1 MGGPAEADAWVT
13 TWCRRRVARWAM
25 PDGGIWS
32 ATKSHLQPTPL
43 RSVSEDHSSLDQ
55 STRSPPQVSMLA
67 RKSRPSSTPL
77 RTVLSPSRHCTSR
90 RGIFTRVAF
99 GELVRP
105 AYRLPIGLKEFSNLS
120 RIDGKIPR
128 DLLDGEAQL
137 GERVKRRALDW
148 PPNSLRECVLPQAIQ
163 PVSIVQHD

>member
-1 MGGPAEADAWVT
+1 MGGPAEADAWMT

-25 PDGGIWS
+25 PDGGIWY
-32 ATKSHLQPTPL
+32 AIKIHLQSTPL
-43 RSVSEDHSSLDQ
+43 RSVSEDHSSPDQ

-77 RTVLSPSRHCTSR
+77 RRVLSPSRHCTSR
-90 RGIFTRVAF
+90 SGIFTRVAL

-105 AYRLPIGLKEFSNLS
+105 AYRLPIGFKECSNLN

-128 DLLDGEAQL
+128 DLLDGEAQV

-148 PPNSLRECVLPQAIQ
+148 PANPLRKRLLQQAI
-163 PVSIVQHD
+163 